1 MCRAPLRLD
10 GPRWAVVH
18 PLIRPGEVLV
28 SRDFAQVPLP
38 GEKFRAF
45 SRMDGFAAASPPEGI
60 VVTAPA
66 AGRWL
71 FVEPWLRMRD
81 ACVRATL
88 MALEGTI
95 LFGLMARM
103 EPMEGGARTYYALDL
118 EPGKRA
124 FRFARCFSTKN
135 ELGATP
141 FVDWAPGAACVA
153 PPGQANEIEISAQGT
168 ALEAWVNGA
177 RVAALHEAALG
188 IGFAGIRIDAR
199 GPARAFCR
207 GFEIRQVAS

>member
-10 GPRWAVVH
+10 GARWAIVH
-18 PLIRPGEVLV
+18 PLIRPGETLV
-28 SRDFAQVPLP
+28 SRDFTAAPLP

-45 SRMDGFAAASPPEGI
+45 SRADGFAAASPPEGI

-66 AGRWL
+66 PGRWL
-71 FVEPWLRMRD
+71 FIEPWLRVRD
-81 ACVRATL
+81 ACVRATIT
-88 MALEGTI
+88 ALEGTI

-103 EPMEGGARTYYALDL
+103 EPMEGGARTYYALDVDSAR
-118 EPGKRA
+118 RA

-135 ELGATP
+135 DLGATP
-141 FVDWAPGAACVA
+141 FVEYAPGTACVA
-153 PPGQANEIEISAQGT
+153 PPGHANEIEIRAQGT

-177 RVAALHEAALG
+177 RVAALYEAALG